1 MPTYHIWTIGCQMN
15 KAESE
20 RLDALFMQKGWQAT
34 ANAADADI
42 IVLNTCVV
50 RKHAEDR
57 VINKLHSLKAVK
69 SAHRN
74 LTLAVT
80 GCWVDSNA
88 ARLKKEF
95 PHIDHLFKA
104 GECPPWED
112 PDNWRQTLPI
122 APRVTAYVPI
132 IQGCNNFCSYCIV
145 PYRRGRETSRPM
157 AEIVC
162 EVTELAKRGTRE
174 VTLLGQNVDSY
185 GHDLPDRPDLA
196 DLLTELN
203 PIDGLWRIRF
213 LTTHPKDMSP
223 RLIDAMARLEKV
235 CRAINLPAQS
245 GSDGVLKAMRRG
257 YTVAEYRNLIAR
269 IRERLPDVAISND
282 IIAGF
287 PGETEGQFQ
296 ETVSLLSDLRFDAVH
311 IAAYSPR
318 PGTIAAREFAD
329 DVPAAEKKR
338 RLQVLESLQ
347 EGIAGEINAGLQG
360 KDVEVLVEGR
370 QKGKW
375 YGRTR
380 TDKLVF
386 FNSDENWLAK
396 NVIVNIRRTTPW
408 SLQGALRQ

>member
-1 MPTYHIWTIGCQMN
+1 M
-15 KAESE
+15 
-20 RLDALFMQKGWQAT
+20 
-34 ANAADADI
+34 
-42 IVLNTCVV
+42 
-50 RKHAEDR
+50 
-57 VINKLHSLKAVK
+57 
-69 SAHRN
+69 
-74 LTLAVT
+74 
-80 GCWVDSNA
+80 
-88 ARLKKEF
+88 
-95 PHIDHLFKA
+95 
-104 GECPPWED
+104 
-112 PDNWRQTLPI
+112 
-122 APRVTAYVPI
+122 
-132 IQGCNNFCSYCIV
+132 
-145 PYRRGRETSRPM
+145 SR
-157 AEIVC
+157 
-162 EVTELAKRGTRE
+162 
-174 VTLLGQNVDSY
+174 
-185 GHDLPDRPDLA
+185 
-196 DLLTELN
+196 
-203 PIDGLWRIRF
+203 
-213 LTTHPKDMSP
+213 